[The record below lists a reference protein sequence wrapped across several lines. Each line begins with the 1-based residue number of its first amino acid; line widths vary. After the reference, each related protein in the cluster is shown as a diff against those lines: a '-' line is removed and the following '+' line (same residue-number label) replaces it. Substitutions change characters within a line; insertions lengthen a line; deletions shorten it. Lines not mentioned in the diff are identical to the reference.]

1 MTTPVELPASYR
13 PYRWAPPLSELAAR
27 HGLRAEQIIRFD
39 QNVPP
44 LPGVPQVPVGRSFAS
59 LNDYGDGTYRE
70 LKEAAASYA
79 GVGPEQ
85 IVVGAGADD
94 LILLIARVFLGP
106 GRAGSAPAL
115 TYPLYRIATGLAGA
129 ELVAP
134 EEEADL
140 VWVCN
145 PENPTGEL
153 RPPES
158 LPGLGPLVVVDEA
171 YWEFAGATAVPLGA
185 DNVIAIRTMSKAFAL
200 AALRVGYAV
209 CPPAI
214 AAELEARRA
223 PAPIAEP
230 AARIAAAALREPR
243 LDVASVVAERD
254 RMSAALRE
262 AGYELTDSRGS
273 FVYVLSERGD
283 ELEARGLVPR
293 QFPTGFRV
301 TVRLPAENDLVLE
314 ALGCAPA
321 GTRPGRTAVVSRITT
336 ETALRVSLDLDGQ
349 GRARAATGIGLLDHL
364 LAALAFHGGFD
375 LEIVAGGDLEV
386 DEHHTSEDV
395 LAALGD
401 ALGQAL
407 GSRDG
412 IARYGSADVPM
423 DEALA
428 RCTIDLV
435 QRPHA
440 EVRVPGLYGHAFERF
455 AMQARLTLHLEADG
469 QDAHHVA
476 EAAFKAL
483 GRALR
488 AAAAPGASGS
498 TKGAM

>member
-1 MTTPVELPASYR
+1 MTNPVELPATYR
-13 PYRWAPPLSELAAR
+13 PYQWAPPLAELAER
-27 HGLRAEQIIRFD
+27 HGLRPEQIIRFD

-44 LPGVPQVPVGRSFAS
+44 LPGVPQVPVGESFAR
-59 LNDYGDGTYRE
+59 LNEYGDGTYRE
-70 LKEAAASYA
+70 LKEAAAGYA
-79 GVGPEQ
+79 GVEPDR

-106 GRAGSAPAL
+106 GRVASAQEL

-129 ELVAP
+129 ELGAGD
-134 EEEADL
+134 ADL

-153 RPPES
+153 RPPDS
-158 LPGLGPLVVVDEA
+158 LPELGPLVVVDEA
-171 YWEFAGATAVPLGA
+171 YWEFAGETVVPLRA
-185 DNVIAIRTMSKAFAL
+185 ENVIALRTMSKAFGL
-200 AALRVGYAV
+200 ASLRVGYAV
-209 CPPAI
+209 CPPPI

-223 PAPIAEP
+223 PAPISEP
-230 AARIAAAALREPR
+230 AARIAAAALRDPR
-243 LDVASVVAERD
+243 LDVEQIVAERE
-254 RMSAALRE
+254 RMRAALAA
-262 AGYELTDSRGS
+262 AGFEVTDSRGS
-273 FVYVLSERGD
+273 FVYVLSDRGE
-283 ELEARGLVPR
+283 ELEAQGLVPR
-293 QFPTGFRV
+293 RFPTGFRV
-301 TVRLPAENDLVLE
+301 TVRLPAENDRVLA
-314 ALGCAPA
+314 ALGAAAAEPSPSRSA
-321 GTRPGRTAVVSRITT
+321 ALVRTTT

-349 GRARAATGIGLLDHL
+349 GRARIATGIGLLDHL
-364 LAALAFHGGFD
+364 LSALAFHGGLD
-375 LEIVAGGDLEV
+375 LELLAGGDLQV
-386 DEHHTSEDV
+386 DEHHMTEDV

-401 ALGQAL
+401 ALAQAL
-407 GSRDG
+407 GTRAG
-412 IARYGSADVPM
+412 ITRYGSADVPM

-440 EVRVPGLYGHAFERF
+440 EVHVPGLYGHAFERF

-488 AAAAPGASGS
+488 VAIAPGASGS